1 MQHKLISFF
10 TDKSFNKVRLD
21 VCLSSKIKDLSRSH
35 LIKIIKSGLVKV
47 NDKIVYSQSKK
58 LLDGDKVELKFED
71 KKLELK
77 ELNINID
84 TIFEDKDILIINKP
98 SGIVVHPG
106 AGNKHNTIVNYL
118 VYKYKKNLSN
128 LGGSDR
134 PGIVHRLDKN
144 TSGLLVIA
152 KNNFSHSHLGNQFKN
167 HTIERTY
174 LALILGV
181 MRPLQGRIETLISR
195 DKRNRQIMSVS
206 QNKGK
211 KAITNYKTLKVFNKK
226 NLPKISFVEFKLETG
241 RTHQIRLHV
250 KYKGCSV
257 LGDEQYG
264 NKKIRL
270 KKPPENFEQI
280 FQKLNGQVL
289 HAKTLGFEHPRNG
302 EKVNFD
308 CDLPYNFSEIL
319 NFLGSKS

>member
-1 MQHKLISFF
+1 M
-10 TDKSFNKVRLD
+10 
-21 VCLSSKIKDLSRSH
+21 
-35 LIKIIKSGLVKV
+35 
-47 NDKIVYSQSKK
+47 
-58 LLDGDKVELKFED
+58 
-71 KKLELK
+71 
-77 ELNINID
+77 
-84 TIFEDKDILIINKP
+84 
-98 SGIVVHPG
+98 VHPG

-134 PGIVHRLDKN
+134 PCIVHRLDKN

-167 HTIERTY
+167 HTIIERTY

-270 KKPPENFEQI
+270 KPPENFEQI